1 VVFPALSRLRPEGL
15 TVRRAAR
22 RLLTLAFA
30 THLVCLAAFVAAR
43 DLRREPGQPSSPRQ
57 QQSRPQHEAPVPPQQ
72 EPTPAQTPVTTQTP
86 PPSAPPPSTEP
97 PTQQRA
103 TRPPAHGEESDE
115 VERISTD
122 LTNLLLTAIDKQRR
136 FVTTLQAEDLRVL
149 EDGVEQEVV
158 AFERETNAALSI
170 AVLIDASASQERVI
184 VEEQRA
190 ARDFVRSVLR
200 PGRDTAA
207 VVSFTGITRVELA
220 PTSDPT
226 LFEEAVSRVRV
237 THTPDS
243 PECNDPNVPE
253 EVMRRCTTAVWDS
266 ISITTEK
273 VLALTPEPTRRA
285 IILLSDGDD
294 TSSRL
299 RIFQAV
305 EHAVR
310 HNVVIYSIGIRD
322 KSFKS
327 GELRRDYLKRISEE
341 TGGRAFFP
349 KRPEELAAAFAQI
362 ESELRAQYLISYRP
376 SNRARDGA
384 FRQVEI
390 EIANPRLRKQN
401 LRLLYRR
408 GYYARTT
415 TERAGDAP

>member
-1 VVFPALSRLRPEGL
+1 MRRAPR
-15 TVRRAAR
+15 RRAALALAAY
-22 RLLTLAFA
+22 LL
-30 THLVCLAAFVAAR
+30 CLAAPIAAR
-43 DLRREPGQPSSPRQ
+43 DRWHEFEQAPLQQRTSQQQERPAPPRQ
-57 QQSRPQHEAPVPPQQ
+57 GPTPS
-72 EPTPAQTPVTTQTP
+72 PTPAATQTP
-86 PPSAPPPSTEP
+86 AVSATPPPTRQ
-97 PTQQRA
+97 PTPQPSPQQA
-103 TRPPAHGEESDE
+103 APQPMTQGEEADE

-122 LTNLLLTAIDKQRR
+122 LTNLLLTATDNKRR
-136 FVTTLQAEDLRVL
+136 FITTLQAEDLRVL

-158 AFERETNAALSI
+158 AFERETDAALSI
-170 AVLIDASASQERVI
+170 AILIDASASQERVLS
-184 VEEQRA
+184 EEQGA
-190 ARDFVRSVLR
+190 ARDFVRSALR

-226 LFEEAVSRVRV
+226 LFEAAVARVRV

-243 PECNDPNVPE
+243 PECQDPAVPE
-253 EVMRRCTTAVWDS
+253 EVQRRCTTAVWDS
-266 ISITTEK
+266 VSVAAEK
-273 VLALTPEPTRRA
+273 VLALTPETTRRA
-285 IILLSDGDD
+285 IVLLSDGDD

-310 HNVVIYSIGIRD
+310 HNVAVYSIGIRD
-322 KSFKS
+322 KAFKY
-327 GELRRDYLKRISEE
+327 GELRRDYLKRLSEE

-349 KRPEELAAAFAQI
+349 RRPEELAAAFAQI
-362 ESELRAQYLISYRP
+362 ESELRSQYLISYRP

-390 EIANPRLRKQN
+390 EVANPRLRKQN

-408 GYYARTT
+408 GYYARAAA
-415 TERAGDAP
+415 ERAGDAP